1 MPHVIRCERPIT
13 KDPLIPS
20 MEIVQVVKMVTC
32 QFEDLDRLNL
42 PYVRIAIG
50 INFHC

>member
-1 MPHVIRCERPIT
+1 MPHVIRCERPIS

-32 QFEDLDRLNL
+32 QFEDLDSAFYSIFPMLELRL
-42 PYVRIAIG
+42 A
-50 INFHC
+50 

>member
-32 QFEDLDRLNL
+32 QFEDLNSRAKI
-42 PYVRIAIG
+42 VRITIS

>member
-1 MPHVIRCERPIT
+1 MIRCERPIT

-32 QFEDLDRLNL
+32 QFEDLDSVYSIYPMLELRL
-42 PYVRIAIG
+42 A
-50 INFHC
+50 